1 MTIAD
6 RNRPVNTPDAPRFTV
21 SRRDSN
27 TYSVEGHHG
36 KAVSCYRVR
45 YSHGCSCECSEYLR
59 TGNCAHCAAVR
70 HHRDVAELGADIAP
84 KPPRKF
90 RGRLQAIIV
99 KPAPRLT
106 VESDAEALER
116 TTREHEARQ
125 ARLRRM
131 VELADEAKVWD
142 QIVGPDDPRIAAE

>member
-1 MTIAD
+1 MSISRYGTS
-6 RNRPVNTPDAPRFTV
+6 VNNPDAPRFTV
-21 SRRDSN
+21 SPRDAN
-27 TYSVEGHHG
+27 TYQVQEHHG
-36 KAVSCYRVR
+36 NAVSYYRVR
-45 YSHGCSCECSEYLR
+45 YSHGCSCECSEWLR

-70 HHRDVAELGADIAP
+70 HFRDVQELGADIAP

-131 VELADEAKVWD
+131 LELADEAKVWD
-142 QIVGPDDPRIAAE
+142 ELYSPTDPRLAAE